1 MIKFTKFINFVKV
14 GGRLGL
20 EDLACFLV
28 STVACPALMAI
39 GRVRSDSL
47 ISLSRKVFSF
57 V

>member
-1 MIKFTKFINFVKV
+1 MKFTKFINFVQV

-28 STVACPALMAI
+28 SSVACPALMAI

-47 ISLSRKVFSF
+47 ISLSRKAFSF